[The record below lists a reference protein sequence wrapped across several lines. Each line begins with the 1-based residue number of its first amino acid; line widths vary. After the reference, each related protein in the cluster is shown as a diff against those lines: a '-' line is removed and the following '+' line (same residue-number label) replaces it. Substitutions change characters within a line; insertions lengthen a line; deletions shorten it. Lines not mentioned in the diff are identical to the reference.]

1 MNLSLKIRIV
11 QCDFDSSFTQSG
23 KQKTLTNFYPRPPC
37 VIRIE
42 GIDSYS
48 RKGEIILARTREY
61 LKLSL
66 QDSV

>member
-1 MNLSLKIRIV
+1 MILTPVLLRVANK
-11 QCDFDSSFTQSG
+11 
-23 KQKTLTNFYPRPPC
+23 KTLTNFYPRPRC
-37 VIRIE
+37 VRIE

>member
-1 MNLSLKIRIV
+1 MILTPVLLRVANK
-11 QCDFDSSFTQSG
+11 
-23 KQKTLTNFYPRPPC
+23 KTLTNFYPRPRC